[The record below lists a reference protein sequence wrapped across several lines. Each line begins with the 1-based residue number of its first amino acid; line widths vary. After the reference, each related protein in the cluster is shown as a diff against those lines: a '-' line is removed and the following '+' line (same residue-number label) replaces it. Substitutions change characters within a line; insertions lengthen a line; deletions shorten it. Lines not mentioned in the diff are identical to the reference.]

1 MLLYGK
7 KYNIYDLENSISM
20 TKTVVI
26 TSWYFNPI
34 HPGHIECFEACK
46 SLWDE
51 VWVIINTD
59 HQAKLKT
66 GKSEVFQDEQIRMT
80 IVSALK
86 TVDQVMLAVDVDGSV
101 CESIRAISQ
110 RIREVHGSETK
121 IIFGKWWDRF
131 ADNIPEVAVCQE
143 CYIDIIDG
151 LWDKTHN
158 SSEYRAKAI
167 WLTLL
172 E

>member
-1 MLLYGK
+1 
-7 KYNIYDLENSISM
+7 M

-46 SLWDE
+46 SLGDE
-51 VWVIINTD
+51 LWVIVNND
-59 HQAKLKT
+59 NQAKLKT
-66 GKSEVFQDEQIRMT
+66 GAREVFQDEQIRMT

-86 TVDQVMLAVDVDGSV
+86 TVDQVMLAVDTDGSV
-101 CESIRAISQ
+101 CESIRVIAQ
-110 RIREVHGSETK
+110 RIRDVYWVGTK

-131 ADNIPEVAVCQE
+131 ADNIPEVAVCKE
-143 CYIDIIDG
+143 CRVDIVDWLG
-151 LWDKTHN
+151 DKTHN
-158 SSEYRAKAI
+158 SSEYRAKEV
-167 WLTLL
+167 WLILP